1 MFAFLFNRITNTFQ
15 LLNYFFQPQKK
26 LIITT
31 GKTLFE
37 TQSLLVSEA
46 KSGFSRSF
54 SCDNGHSSGSNAE
67 IIDKPR
73 DQPIYPA
80 LNNDPADASRVSRRP
95 EFQQTGAGD
104 QNLRGFPTRQIIGF
118 PGSPGGFFPMPI
130 IMGPLQSLGESII
143 DGSRDRHRPS
153 APPPPPYS
161 TFVEEK
167 CHQNPD

>member
-1 MFAFLFNRITNTFQ
+1 MIVTR
-15 LLNYFFQPQKK
+15 
-26 LIITT
+26 

-37 TQSLLVSEA
+37 AQSLLVSEA
-46 KSGFSRSF
+46 KSGFSRSL

-67 IIDKPR
+67 IIDRTR

-80 LNNDPADASRVSRRP
+80 LSNDPADASGVSRRP

-104 QNLRGFPTRQIIGF
+104 QNLRGFPTRQNIGF
-118 PGSPGGFFPMPI
+118 PGSRGGFFPRPI
-130 IMGPLQSLGESII
+130 IMGPLQSLGESTIG
-143 DGSRDRHRPS
+143 GSGGRHGPS

-167 CHQNPD
+167 CHQKPDKED